1 MGGTVLENAG
11 WEDRQILAGRD
22 GVKGKKPM
30 PKGGGLKWKGEK
42 PIAGAESKGFIL
54 TEH

>member
-11 WEDRQILAGRD
+11 CEYRQILAGRD